1 MFPSTLGLPESLNYK
16 LPPSLSD
23 AATSTS
29 IAVQPDGITVVSGPQ
44 QAFSFVANV
53 PTTNQFNAQ
62 VVSFTI
68 PTPSSNNPSIFLD
81 PKDTTLSF
89 SLTYTI
95 STAATA
101 ATATCNLIS
110 SAASFIDTLVLYSNS
125 QPLETINAYGLLQN
139 YLLQNTVS
147 LSEKVG
153 GISVAMGSDNNSA
166 TGLDLAYGTA
176 GTYRYNFCIPLISII
191 GINSDKLIPISAID
205 NLQLQLTTASIAPVV
220 TMCSAVTTNVA
231 FSAGF
236 SLVDWN
242 LNLKYV
248 NIGEMA
254 ANMLKQTL
262 VDGKWFIKSA
272 SYLQSAVTMPTG
284 SSGNQG
290 LLMQLRGSSV
300 KSIFQQFGINTS
312 TVSPNNYYDAINIG
326 CTQRNLQVGSQF
338 FPSKALVDT
347 TQPAVSYSYLI
358 QALGGSIA
366 KNYGSAIFSN
376 SYNSVGGIAAVPA
389 GSDTRLVLPAVSSG
403 VVTRAAFTNDGNAA
417 NGNVI
422 LYPSGFFCGY
432 DLERVGGTL
441 FSGINTRTSAPYVN
455 CNLGSALSATVQC
468 NAWAYCD
475 VILAFD
481 VNSKT
486 VQAFI

>member
-23 AATSTS
+23 SATATNIS
-29 IAVQPDGITVVSGPQ
+29 VQPDGITVVSGPT
-44 QAFSFVANV
+44 QAFTFAANV
-53 PTTNQFNAQ
+53 PTTTQFNAQ

-89 SLTYTI
+89 SLTYTV
-95 STAATA
+95 STASSLTA
-101 ATATCNLIS
+101 GTCNLIS
-110 SAASFIDTLVLYSNS
+110 SAASFIDTLVLYSNN
-125 QPLETINAYGLLQN
+125 QPIETINQYGLLQN

-147 LSEKVG
+147 LSEKQG
-153 GISVAMGSDNNSA
+153 GVSVSMGSDSNSA
-166 TGLDLAYGTA
+166 TGMNLAHAAT

-205 NLQLQLTTASIAPVV
+205 NLQLQITTSSTCPVV
-220 TMCSAVTTNVA
+220 TMCSAAATNVA

-262 VDGKWFIKSA
+262 VDGKWFIKTA
-272 SYLQSAVTMPTG
+272 SYLQSAVTMPSG

-326 CTQRNLQVGSQF
+326 CTQRNLQVGSAYY
-338 FPSKALVDT
+338 PSKPLIDT
-347 TQPAVSYSYLI
+347 TQPAVNYSYVI

-389 GSDTRLVLPAVSSG
+389 GADSRLVLPSVVSG
-403 VVTRAAFTNDGNAA
+403 VVTRAAFQGDDNASV
-417 NGNVI
+417 NVI
-422 LYPSGFFCGY
+422 SYPSAFFCGY
-432 DLERVGGTL
+432 DLERVNGAL
-441 FSGINTRTSAPYVN
+441 FSGINTRTAAPYVN
-455 CNLGSALSATVQC
+455 CNLGTALSATVQC